1 MGEWFKPVV
10 LKTSV
15 RKRTKSSNLFPS
27 ANNKIMDKKAIT
39 LPKFVETFP
48 KEKCFYREVYIK
60 PYGIDYDYDKN
71 LSYEDKLRYE
81 GYVYKN
87 TERLSATD
95 NCIYYVRQRVSLKRN
110 GRTFYPL
117 VTDKG
122 TIYISK
128 KEISF
133 GGNIGSEFVLGFLI
147 HLGINWFK
155 DIPISIVRSFLK
167 NKVVFRRILTG
178 RIYNEETF
186 YKTIGAYVF
195 RIKNVSWRHI
205 RKHCV
210 YSHKFRLYWFPLDDI
225 VTFTK
230 NPEKSIDVI
239 CNTDD
244 TLKPKLYDLLNSA
257 IKLNEVVDFSWSPK
271 RIEEE
276 HKRQTLELMSREISS
291 KKNDPIYDVDKTEFL
306 PFILLNTEKAIFVE
320 GSLMHHCLYTNY
332 YSKIKN
338 HNYIAFHLN
347 YPEDC
352 TLGIWM
358 CNDKPVLNQ
367 IYKKY
372 DERVTYETRQY
383 AEDFIRSHEKNL
395 IRLFNQRVK
404 EDKRIASI
412 IQELPLPDP
421 IF

>member
-1 MGEWFKPVV
+1 
-10 LKTSV
+10 
-15 RKRTKSSNLFPS
+15 
-27 ANNKIMDKKAIT
+27 MDKKTIT

-60 PYGIDYDYDKN
+60 PYGVDYDYDKN

-81 GYVYKN
+81 GYIYKT

-95 NCIYYVRQRVSLKRN
+95 NCIYYVRQRISVKRY
-110 GRTFYPL
+110 GKTFYPL
-117 VTDKG
+117 VIDKG
-122 TIYISK
+122 TIYIGK

-133 GGNIGSEFVLGFLI
+133 GGNINSEFVLALLV

-155 DIPISIVRSFLK
+155 DISSSVLLSFIK

-186 YKTIGAYVF
+186 YKTVGAYVF

-210 YSHKFRLYWFPLDDI
+210 FSRRFHLYSFPLEDI

-230 NPEKSIDVI
+230 NPERSIDVI
-239 CNTDD
+239 CEADD
-244 TLKPKLYDLLNSA
+244 VLRPRLYDLLNSA
-257 IKLNEVVDFSWSPK
+257 IKLNEIVDFNWSPK

-291 KKNDPIYDVDKTEFL
+291 KKNDPIYNVDKSKFL
-306 PFILLNTEKAIFVE
+306 PFVLLNTEEAIFVE
-320 GSLMHHCLYTNY
+320 GTLMHHCLYTNY

-338 HNYIAFHLN
+338 HVYIAFHLST
-347 YPEDC
+347 PEDC
-352 TLGIWM
+352 TLGI
-358 CNDKPVLNQ
+358 NYINGEPKFNQ
-367 IYKKY
+367 MFRKY
-372 DERVTYETRQY
+372 DQPVSSSTRQY
-383 AEDFIRSHEKNL
+383 ALDFIEENKDALISLFKQEVPKEEKREPLYLEQPAVQQLMNDEL
-395 IRLFNQRVK
+395 IF
-404 EDKRIASI
+404 
-412 IQELPLPDP
+412 
-421 IF
+421 